1 MFPET
6 FIPTYPD
13 WVWRSPAWDGGFDGL
28 MDRLVDQSVA
38 VPGPATVAIGKAA
51 KAAKAY
57 VSVGV
62 NELGDS
68 GTLYNAQL
76 MFAPDGSLIGK
87 HRKLMP
93 TGGERLVWGMGDG
106 SDLEVYQTPFGRVGG
121 LICWENFMPL
131 ARTAM
136 YAKGVEIWTAPTWDN
151 GENWVA
157 TLRHIAREGR
167 VFVIGVT
174 HLAARLRRPRRRPRA
189 RAVGRRGGLVQRR
202 VVGDR
207 RSRRPAAGRP
217 PRGGARHPL
226 PRRSTPRGSARSATS
241 SIRSATTR
249 GPTSSRSTV
258 NEAPKPTVTD

>member
-1 MFPET
+1 MTEVTVAAVQATPVFLDRDATVEVVIGRTKDAAKLGAELIVFPET

-93 TGGERLVWGMGDG
+93 TG
-106 SDLEVYQTPFGRVGG
+106 
-121 LICWENFMPL
+121 
-131 ARTAM
+131 
-136 YAKGVEIWTAPTWDN
+136 
-151 GENWVA
+151 
-157 TLRHIAREGR
+157 
-167 VFVIGVT
+167 
-174 HLAARLRRPRRRPRA
+174 
-189 RAVGRRGGLVQRR
+189 
-202 VVGDR
+202 
-207 RSRRPAAGRP
+207 
-217 PRGGARHPL
+217 
-226 PRRSTPRGSARSATS
+226 
-241 SIRSATTR
+241 
-249 GPTSSRSTV
+249 
-258 NEAPKPTVTD
+258 